1 MFKFIKKLPLYSF
14 YLTPTQKIKLIEI
27 LLIVGAILAGFKL
40 TDRLFYFFMLFVL
53 VSIVY
58 FIQIQGKIRN
68 KISLFIFSGLISFS
82 FVGIVSYNFFIALYN
97 NTVNDGFTIFLYLVY
112 FVLFSIILF
121 FTLYNEKAKK

>member
-1 MFKFIKKLPLYSF
+1 MLKFIKRLPLCRF